1 MAINTYTLLKAA
13 VASWLAR
20 TGDTDLGTAF
30 DDHLALCEH
39 EMYYGAS
46 EIPSL
51 GIAGCEPLRIREM
64 EDVSASFALTSATV
78 AQPTGFLE
86 VISAALNTDQGPI
99 DIVTEGVIDAYGEQT
114 LGGVKAMAISG
125 TNFRFKDTPGGT
137 ETITLRYFKK
147 LTTPTGGAGNAI
159 LTNAPGVYLNGCL
172 KQAAIWTQ
180 DPESAKMY
188 GALFASQVR
197 SLNERRNRELWSATN
212 TRLRI
217 RGRTP

>member
-1 MAINTYTLLKAA
+1 MAIATYTQLKAA

-39 EMYYGAS
+39 EMYYGAAMV
-46 EIPSL
+46 PAL
-51 GIAGCEPLRIREM
+51 GMEAIEPLRIREM
-64 EDVSASFALTSATV
+64 EDVSASFSLSSGTV

-86 VISAALNTDQGPI
+86 LISAYHNGDSHPI
-99 DIVTEGVIDAYGEQT
+99 DVVTEGVLDAYGDQT

-125 TNFRFKDTPGGT
+125 ANFRFLDAPSSGT
-137 ETITLRYFKK
+137 ATIRYFKK
-147 LTTPTGGAGNAI
+147 LTTPAGSAGNGI
-159 LTNAPGVYLNGCL
+159 LTITPGVYLNGCL

-180 DPESAKMY
+180 DPDAAKLY
-188 GALFASQVR
+188 HALFAAEVR
-197 SLNERRNRELWSATN
+197 SLNERRNRELWSAAN

>member
-39 EMYYGAS
+39 EIYYGAA
-46 EIPSL
+46 PVGSL
-51 GIAGCEPLRIREM
+51 GLDAVDPLRIREM
-64 EDVSASFALTSATV
+64 ETANASFALAATV

-86 VISAALNTDQGPI
+86 LISVKLNSPERLL
-99 DIVTEGVIDAYGEQT
+99 DIVAEGNLSAYQAGAF
-114 LGGVKAMAISG
+114 GGPMLIAVSG
-125 TNFRFKDTPGGT
+125 TNFRVMDDPGSDYT
-137 ETITLRYFKK
+137 ATLRYFAK
-147 LTTPTGGAGNAI
+147 LTTPAGGAGNAI
-159 LTNAPGVYLNGCL
+159 LTAAPGVYLNGCL

-180 DPESAKMY
+180 DPEAAARY
-188 GALFASQVR
+188 HALFAAQIR
-197 SLNERRNRELWSATN
+197 SLNQRRNRELAHATN
-212 TRLRI
+212 VRMRY